1 MLWWKDEINPWEYKN
16 YNIENKFYTEYCFQ
30 IDFYRL
36 KSERGGGNSSRTGK
50 GHLLGHIPLLHTDT

>member
-36 KSERGGGNSSRTGK
+36 KSERGGGATLQEQVK
-50 GHLLGHIPLLHTDT
+50 VIF